1 MRSILC
7 PADSSKSFPCR
18 LETAMA
24 LARVMRGHVTLQIAT
39 PIAQIATWEPFGGAV
54 ISATAISQARQDDE
68 KLANTLQSQLSS
80 QDVPF
85 DIEMADNTRALA
97 LSGASRLADIV
108 VMSMADPTLEDVAL
122 AVRCPVLAVPGEKPL
137 NTFDGNVLVAWDGG
151 PEAANALRASL
162 PLLKSAGQIH
172 VVTVREKQTDFPA
185 TEALSYLSRHG
196 IHAELHD
203 ITPTGSVSDAIM
215 ATARDIGASLIV
227 MGVFGRSRLRELL
240 LGGVSRDL
248 LDRSE
253 VPLLLSH

>member
-24 LARVMRGHVTLQIAT
+24 LARVMRGHLTLQIAT

-54 ISATAISQARQDDE
+54 ISATAISQAREDDE
-68 KLANTLQSQLSS
+68 KLAKSLESQLGS
-80 QDVPF
+80 QD
-85 DIEMADNTRALA
+85 IQLADNTRALA

-122 AVRCPVLAVPGEKPL
+122 AVHCPVLAVPGDKPL
-137 NTFDGNVLVAWDGG
+137 NTFDGTVLVAWDGG

-196 IHAELHD
+196 IHADLHD
-203 ITPTGSVSDAIM
+203 VTPTGSVSDAIS
-215 ATARDIGASLIV
+215 ATAREVGANLIV

-253 VPLLLSH
+253 IPLLLSH